1 MWKGMESRVTRRKLR
16 TLEDTKGR
24 SGRMNIKKTDEDV
37 WLEEGL
43 YNNYDDDND
52 SSNNKK

>member
-1 MWKGMESRVTRRKLR
+1 
-16 TLEDTKGR
+16 
-24 SGRMNIKKTDEDV
+24 MNIKKTDEDV